1 MRYAVAALMSRI
13 VTTGP
18 IVLLGLLA
26 ATFHVGASPI
36 RRNIA
41 TGRAIEMPSMF
52 SKPTEVS
59 LPALTNARRAQ
70 ILEPP
75 DSSTSS
81 ARFKSSVTAGTFGA
95 QGPAPNDKM
104 STGTYTPISRP
115 TDIELDTQSNWVL
128 GSSDNDAERPARIP
142 IPHPQTR
149 DRSIGA
155 SIRSLRAISKVGP
168 GDEDDK
174 GQVN

>member
-1 MRYAVAALMSRI
+1 
-13 VTTGP
+13 
-18 IVLLGLLA
+18 
-26 ATFHVGASPI
+26 
-36 RRNIA
+36 
-41 TGRAIEMPSMF
+41 MPSMF

-75 DSSTSS
+75 DSLTSS
-81 ARFKSSVTAGTFGA
+81 ARSKSSLTAGTFGA
-95 QGPAPNDKM
+95 QGQAPSNEM
-104 STGTYTPISRP
+104 STGTDTHTSRP

-128 GSSDNDAERPARIP
+128 NSSDNDEDKPARIP
-142 IPHPQTR
+142 FPHPQTR

-155 SIRSLRAISKVGP
+155 SIRFLRAISKVGP